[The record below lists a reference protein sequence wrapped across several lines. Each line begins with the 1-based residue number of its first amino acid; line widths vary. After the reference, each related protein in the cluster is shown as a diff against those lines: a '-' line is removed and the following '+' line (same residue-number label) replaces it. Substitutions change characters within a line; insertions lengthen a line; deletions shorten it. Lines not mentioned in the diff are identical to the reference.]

1 LELRHLETFVH
12 VLRAGSI
19 TRAAADLH
27 YSQSS
32 VTAHIQALERDIDAR
47 LLDRAATGVTA
58 TSAGER
64 LNLYAQVILALRDEV
79 RSAVPSARVSMSVN
93 SGSLPIGIADDANVN
108 KLLRRHLNPVEGE
121 AVGKSPGT
129 GSEEKEGG
137 R

>member
-32 VTAHIQALERDIDAR
+32 ITAHIQALERDIDAR
-47 LLDRAATGVTA
+47 LLDRTATGVIA

-64 LNLYAQVILALRDEV
+64 LKIYAQIILALRDEV
-79 RSAVPSARVSMSVN
+79 RSASQSADVPLPV
-93 SGSLPIGIADDANVN
+93 GFGYLPIGIADGTNIDE
-108 KLLRRHLNPVEGE
+108 LLRRHLNPVHGE
-121 AVGKSPGT
+121 PAGESTGK